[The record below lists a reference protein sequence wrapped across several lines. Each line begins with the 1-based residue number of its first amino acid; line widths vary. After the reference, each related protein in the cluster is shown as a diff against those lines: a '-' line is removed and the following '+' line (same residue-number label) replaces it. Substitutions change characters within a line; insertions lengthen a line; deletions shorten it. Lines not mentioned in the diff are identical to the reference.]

1 MVVGTKTVAAGVS
14 AVGLVTL
21 MSGLAVHYRTP
32 RSVDNELLNVMNSES
47 GAVAGRIV
55 TIPAKTYIRAFKAS
69 LKLGQCPL
77 KMEES
82 NIKRCNEEFVGDSVF
97 LAKGSMTVDVAK
109 VQSSEDILLHVMGSI
124 GTSVGV
130 LGLVSV
136 SPKVSVA
143 VTTETKKENLNLLSS
158 YEMHK
163 GIMSL
168 QSPKPKQGIQIPE
181 DGALFLSEIELG
193 GNELLLVTLE
203 FESEKQKVEV
213 EISVTF
219 KILFWSITAKVKFV
233 HNTFKSKAKV
243 RIQFKSSF
251 RQELDE
257 SFSELSAAI
266 PRIEA
271 IEKMYMQGPKELK
284 GLSDEDERTHNF
296 YYFSSWKQN
305 PYGSNLNLA
314 LVNHDLDFLTEQ
326 NTEMRSVINEI
337 NHLKDQSWSAD
348 QRKRMVQLNETLTT
362 KSSSLTKGLDNYHKL
377 TPDGRQKLRDIYGV
391 NKAPLYYSR
400 QLNSI
405 IQQ

>member
-1 MVVGTKTVAAGVS
+1 MVLAAKTVAAGIS

-21 MSGLAVHYRTP
+21 MSGLAVHYRP
-32 RSVDNELLNVMNSES
+32 RRSVDNELLNVMDSES

-55 TIPAKTYIRAFKAS
+55 TIPAQSYIKAFKAS

-77 KMEES
+77 KMEKN

-109 VQSSEDILLHVMGSI
+109 VQSSEDILQHIVGSV

-136 SPKVSVA
+136 SPKVTVA
-143 VTTETKKENLNLLSS
+143 VTTETKKQNLNLLSS

-163 GIMSL
+163 GVMSL
-168 QSPKPKQGIQIPE
+168 QSPKPKEGIQIPE

-233 HNTFKSKAKV
+233 HKTFKSKAKV

-251 RQELDE
+251 REELDE
-257 SFSELSAAI
+257 CFTDLGTAI

-271 IEKMYMQGPKELK
+271 VEKMYMQGPQKLREMTDD
-284 GLSDEDERTHNF
+284 DEKTHNF
-296 YYFSSWKQN
+296 YYFSSWKQS
-305 PYGSNLNLA
+305 PYGGGLNLA
-314 LVNHDLDFLTEQ
+314 LINHDLDFLTEQ
-326 NTEMRSVINEI
+326 NTEMKSVISQI
-337 NHLKDQSWSAD
+337 NKLKDQSWSPN
-348 QRKRMVQLNETLTT
+348 QRQRMVELNQTLTT
-362 KSSSLTKGLDNYHKL
+362 KSSSLTEGLDSYHKL

-391 NKAPLYYSR
+391 DKAPLYYSR
-400 QLNSI
+400 YLNSI
-405 IQQ
+405 TEQ

>member
-1 MVVGTKTVAAGVS
+1 MVVAAKTVVVGISAA
-14 AVGLVTL
+14 GLVTL
-21 MSGLAVHYRTP
+21 MSGLAVHYRRP
-32 RSVDNELLNVMNSES
+32 RSVDNDLLNVMDSES

-55 TIPAKTYIRAFKAS
+55 TVPAKTYIRAFKAS

-77 KMEES
+77 KMENN

-109 VQSSEDILLHVMGSI
+109 VQSSEDLLQHIVGSV

-136 SPKVSVA
+136 SPKVTVA
-143 VTTETKKENLNLLSS
+143 VTTETKRENLNLLSS

-163 GIMSL
+163 GVISL
-168 QSPKPKQGIQIPE
+168 QSPKPKEGIQIPE
-181 DGALFLSEIELG
+181 GGALFLSEIEMG

-251 RQELDE
+251 REELDI
-257 SFSELSAAI
+257 SFTDLSAAI
-266 PRIEA
+266 PKIEEV
-271 IEKMYMQGPKELK
+271 EKMYMQGPQKLRD
-284 GLSDEDERTHNF
+284 LSNDDERTHDF
-296 YYFSSWKQN
+296 YYFSSWKQS
-305 PYGSNLNLA
+305 PYGGSLNLA
-314 LVNHDLDFLTEQ
+314 LINHDLDFLTEQ
-326 NTEMRSVINEI
+326 NTEMRSVINQI
-337 NHLKDQSWSAD
+337 NKFKDQSWSSD

-362 KSSSLTKGLDNYHKL
+362 KSSSLTQGLDDYHKL

-391 NKAPLYYSR
+391 DKAPLHYSR
-400 QLNSI
+400 ILNSI
-405 IQQ
+405 VGQ